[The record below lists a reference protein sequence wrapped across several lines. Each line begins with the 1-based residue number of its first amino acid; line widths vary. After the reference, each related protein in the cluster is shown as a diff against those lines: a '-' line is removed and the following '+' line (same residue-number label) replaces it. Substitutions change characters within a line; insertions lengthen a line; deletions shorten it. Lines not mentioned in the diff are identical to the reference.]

1 MTPLDDHAPP
11 PGDRTELP
19 ATPEGGG
26 GRLVEN
32 ILHFARVLR
41 AAGLPVGPG
50 KVMDAIE
57 AVRTVGI
64 TDREVFYWTLHAVFV
79 NRRDQREI
87 FDQAFHIF
95 WRNPRILEKMM
106 QMVLPEMKLAGD
118 ADEDDAEKI
127 SRRVSEALTQQQ
139 EPGQDANAP
148 DREQEQEIQ
157 LDAVMTYSDEE
168 LLQGMD
174 FEKMSAEEIR
184 AARKAIEKM
193 HLPLADIP
201 TRRFSP
207 SPYGRRVDLR
217 NTLRQALRSGGD
229 IIPLQLK
236 KRRMRPPPL
245 VALCDIS
252 GSMTRYSRMLLH
264 FMHTLT
270 NDRDRVHT
278 FLFGTRLT
286 NVTRY
291 LRHKDVDEALDK
303 ISASVEDWSGG
314 TRIGHCL
321 HDFNRH
327 WSRRVLTQ
335 GAVVLLITDGLDRE
349 AGKGL
354 GAEMERLHK
363 SCRRLIWLNPLLRY
377 DGFAPKSMGVR
388 ALLPH
393 VDEFRPVHSLDSLE
407 DLAKLLGEPAGI
419 RRRGMGDWLGKLAEI
434 EAAETA

>member
-1 MTPLDDHAPP
+1 MAPLDDILP
-11 PGDRTELP
+11 PGELP
-19 ATPEGGG
+19 ALPETPEGSSGK
-26 GRLVEN
+26 LVIN
-32 ILHFARVLR
+32 ILFFARVLR

-50 KVMDAIE
+50 KVLDAIE

-64 TDREVFYWTLHAVFV
+64 TDRTVFYWALHAVFV

-106 QMVLPEMKLAGD
+106 QMVLPEMKLASDGND
-118 ADEDDAEKI
+118 DEAEEI
-127 SRRVSEALTQQQ
+127 SRRVADALSQQQ
-139 EPGQDANAP
+139 EAGTESSAP
-148 DREQEQEIQ
+148 EEDREQEIQ
-157 LDAVMTYSDEE
+157 LDAVMTYSEQE
-168 LLQGMD
+168 LLQSMD

-184 AARKAIEKM
+184 AAHRAIEKM
-193 HLPLADIP
+193 SLPLADIP

-207 SPYGRRVDLR
+207 SRYGNKVDLR
-217 NTLRQALRSGGD
+217 ATLRQSLRSGGD

-236 KRRMRPPPL
+236 KRRTRPPPL
-245 VALCDIS
+245 VVLCDIS

-264 FMHTLT
+264 FMHAVT

-303 ISASVEDWSGG
+303 ISGAVEDWSGG
-314 TRIGHCL
+314 TRIGHSL
-321 HDFNRH
+321 QDFNRD

-407 DLAKLLGEPAGI
+407 DLAELLGKPAGI
-419 RRRGMGDWLGKLAEI
+419 RRSGMTGWLGKLAEI
-434 EAAETA
+434 EAAEVA